1 MPKSSCSVSPCTF
14 ERASKISHSKIQ
26 PVKQA
31 LKSCAVHI
39 NTKSHCSYY
48 YENAHFKGNTDF
60 LYYYHLVCKCISI
73 IKDTEEPSLLT
84 CIRIFYYNV
93 RNLKEFERQGHL
105 SVGSNS
111 FQQPRKEGCTCH
123 LQDKQRCCKS
133 NTFQISHFLFFG
145 FVHS

>member
-1 MPKSSCSVSPCTF
+1 MYLLALLREHLKQTTFLATLKSSLL
-14 ERASKISHSKIQ
+14 H
-26 PVKQA
+26 QA

-39 NTKSHCSYY
+39 NKKSQCSM
-48 YENAHFKGNTDF
+48 EWLLLWKCLF
-60 LYYYHLVCKCISI
+60 LRKYRFTYYYHLVCKCISI
-73 IKDTEEPSLLT
+73 IKDSEEPCLLT

-133 NTFQISHFLFFG
+133 NTFQNISL
-145 FVHS
+145 